1 MDPLVLSAAAFFRIK
16 GKNVVTENEFVMSV
30 SMDLRWMLPREAKE
44 LLTLLIS
51 EGHLKD
57 DGQHIRPAFDVH
69 ATDVPLGF
77 KPSADILKM
86 KRTGVKKEAAGPPAG
101 DVLAELMEKAVSIG
115 LKKKDFIVSVNAVQK
130 RMNVDIEIAALL
142 MLRENGADISEYL
155 SRVETVLSER

>member
-16 GKNVVTENEFVMSV
+16 GKNVVTENEFVMGV

-44 LLTLLIS
+44 LLVLLIA
-51 EGHLKD
+51 EGHLND

-77 KPSADILKM
+77 KPSADILK
-86 KRTGVKKEAAGPPAG
+86 TNGSGVKKEAAGPPAG
-101 DVLAELMEKAVSIG
+101 DILAELMEKAGSIG

-155 SRVETVLSER
+155 SRVGNIVSER